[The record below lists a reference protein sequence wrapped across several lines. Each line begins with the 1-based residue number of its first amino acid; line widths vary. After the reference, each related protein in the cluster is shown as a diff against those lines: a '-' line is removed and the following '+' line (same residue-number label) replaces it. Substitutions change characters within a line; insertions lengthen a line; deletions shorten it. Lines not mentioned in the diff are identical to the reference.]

1 MADQN
6 QIDTDSPDTGT
17 RTGRSRR
24 GPSFAL
30 LLAGLLAVL
39 VSVCAFVGPDGWPFH
54 PGIPLGWITVG
65 VAIVVGCGLVLSP
78 RRRH

>member
-6 QIDTDSPDTGT
+6 PIDTDPSETDT

-39 VSVCAFVGPDGWPFH
+39 VSVWAFIGPDGWPIH
-54 PGIPLGWITVG
+54 PGIPLGWIVVG
-65 VAIVVGCGLVLSP
+65 AAIVVGCGMVVSP